1 MILNTIAGL
10 SFVSLLGFLRV
21 RMRFDRIIAWFM
33 LFCVS
38 LLFIN
43 YGYMAIDGVV
53 SGFSL
58 KWHEAKIGNITID
71 FFPKGMNNEL
81 IIPMFFVSLLAIFY
95 NNIFRF
101 EEKRSI
107 FNSLIILNFIS
118 LSLLICAKNY
128 IQLITSVFV
137 SDIVGYII
145 LKDVDSSRRYVIY
158 NFLSDMCLFMV
169 FSLVSGRLNSLDIS
183 QIITYKEIGAHK
195 DFVGLVTMIALFIK
209 IGVFSF
215 HTYLLDIS
223 NARFQRMSA
232 ICTMFAPLSG
242 ILLLLKLHNLLIV
255 SDLFIPIY
263 KVISV
268 LTFLTGILLFI
279 IKNDIRKKI
288 VYFNMANWGGLM
300 LMIYQNSFEWNYYF
314 SYYYIFMFLYNIMF
328 FKLYVYQNRE
338 NSVVKMVNAKEI
350 NKEPMYATLVLTTLL
365 TNLFIGLSYKTST
378 HISSNV
384 PLYIALI
391 IVFSIAIVLNHIYK
405 SPISRRLEPL
415 NDNPKR
421 VLAFIVN
428 LIIIS
433 IAIYH
438 FKAYSG
444 INYAIMLGFIIL
456 IWFPVFSKTR
466 KLYNINFLQNKEI
479 CYYIYNYLLIVP
491 VMYVSRMMWL
501 MVDTVFYDRVIKTTA
516 IYINRSAISLFFK
529 FNKKN
534 YTTTIIYILIG
545 ILIFIISFY
554 KVKLP

>member
-1 MILNTIAGL
+1 
-10 SFVSLLGFLRV
+10 
-21 RMRFDRIIAWFM
+21 
-33 LFCVS
+33 
-38 LLFIN
+38 
-43 YGYMAIDGVV
+43 
-53 SGFSL
+53 
-58 KWHEAKIGNITID
+58 
-71 FFPKGMNNEL
+71 
-81 IIPMFFVSLLAIFY
+81 
-95 NNIFRF
+95 
-101 EEKRSI
+101 
-107 FNSLIILNFIS
+107 
-118 LSLLICAKNY
+118 
-128 IQLITSVFV
+128 
-137 SDIVGYII
+137 
-145 LKDVDSSRRYVIY
+145 
-158 NFLSDMCLFMV
+158 
-169 FSLVSGRLNSLDIS
+169 
-183 QIITYKEIGAHK
+183 
-195 DFVGLVTMIALFIK
+195 
-209 IGVFSF
+209 
-215 HTYLLDIS
+215 
-223 NARFQRMSA
+223 
-232 ICTMFAPLSG
+232 
-242 ILLLLKLHNLLIV
+242 
-255 SDLFIPIY
+255 
-263 KVISV
+263 
-268 LTFLTGILLFI
+268 
-279 IKNDIRKKI
+279 
-288 VYFNMANWGGLM
+288 
-300 LMIYQNSFEWNYYF
+300 
-314 SYYYIFMFLYNIMF
+314 MF

-365 TNLFIGLSYKTST
+365 TNLFIGLSYKTSI

-384 PLYIALI
+384 PFYIALI

-421 VLAFIVN
+421 VLAFIIN

-438 FKAYSG
+438 FKAYNG